1 MFLLLFL
8 HSPLFFNLVDFPL
21 HNLYGKKH
29 HDCYSFQKKNF
40 KYFLFHLKTALFKP
54 FHYLYG
60 IFIPK
65 CYSYFEISPDFFNSY
80 FPFKQYSQQSQKTPV
95 ADTFLQQEFFN
106 NSIYYISVF
115 RTTRNIAIIN

>member
-8 HSPLFFNLVDFPL
+8 HSPLFFNLVDIPL

-29 HDCYSFQKKNF
+29 PNCYSFQKKIQI
-40 KYFLFHLKTALFKP
+40 FLFHLKAALFKP

-65 CYSYFEISPDFFNSY
+65 CYSYFEISRDFSTPIFHSNSI
-80 FPFKQYSQQSQKTPV
+80 PNNHKKTPV
-95 ADTFLQQEFFN
+95 ADTFLQQEFFI
-106 NSIYYISVF
+106 NSIYYISAF
-115 RTTRNIAIIN
+115 RTTRNIVIIN